1 MPGSLLTQTVGRAAK
16 RVPILKRLPV
26 MRLLIL
32 GEVIV
37 LARSH
42 FERLTPQER
51 HRLMRLLREARGRPS
66 QLTDPQRDE
75 LQALVAKA
83 DPKAFAAAAAGKLS
97 PMPLPGRFTRRS

>member
-16 RVPILKRLPV
+16 RVPILNRLPV

-32 GEVIV
+32 GEVVV

-51 HRLMRLLREARGRPS
+51 YRLVRLLRDAKGRPR
-66 QLTDPQRDE
+66 QLTDAQRDE

-83 DPKAFAAAAAGKLS
+83 DPKAFAAAAAVKLS